1 MAAGRCQVLVA
12 ELEAELSS
20 WLKRIDDP
28 FLDPDACFRH
38 IGRWEEW
45 VYRKAHFPPH
55 ARR

>member
-20 WLKRIDDP
+20 WLKRIDDR

>member
-1 MAAGRCQVLVA
+1 MAAGWCQVLVA

-20 WLKRIDDP
+20 WLKRIDDR